1 MKLKYFIILL
11 SSLVFISFFNYRP
24 VELNPAERM
33 YSSILCYADSFEV
46 PLYVAFNI
54 ATLETN
60 YKGPLDSLYNH
71 RQISKAGAMGP
82 MQIMYK
88 YAHSF
93 AGRKVSKKELLDS
106 IEFNVQLSMKILSN
120 NYKKYKDWRKA
131 TGAYNTGR
139 PIINSYAIKAS
150 DSTYFQKK
158 WITPF
163 QESKAR
169 THLALD

>member
-1 MKLKYFIILL
+1 MKIKNYFIILL
-11 SSLVFISFFNYRP
+11 SLALVSFYKSEDNQ
-24 VELNPAERM
+24 LTPAERM
-33 YSSILCYADSFEV
+33 YSSIICYADSFEV
-46 PLYVAFNI
+46 PLYVAFNV

-60 YKGPLDSLYNH
+60 YKGPLDTLYNH

-106 IEFNVQLSMKILSN
+106 IEFNVQLSMKILSK
-120 NYKKYKDWRKA
+120 NYNKYKDWRKA

-158 WITPF
+158 WI
-163 QESKAR
+163 KV
-169 THLALD
+169 

>member
-1 MKLKYFIILL
+1 MLIVLRFH
-11 SSLVFISFFNYRP
+11 
-24 VELNPAERM
+24 
-33 YSSILCYADSFEV
+33 
-46 PLYVAFNI
+46 
-54 ATLETN
+54 
-60 YKGPLDSLYNH
+60 YKGPLDTLYNH

-93 AGRKVSKKELLDS
+93 AGRKELLDS
-106 IEFNVQLSMKILSN
+106 IEFNVQLSMKILSK
-120 NYKKYKDWRKA
+120 NYNKYKDWRKA

-158 WITPF
+158 WI
-163 QESKAR
+163 KV
-169 THLALD
+169 